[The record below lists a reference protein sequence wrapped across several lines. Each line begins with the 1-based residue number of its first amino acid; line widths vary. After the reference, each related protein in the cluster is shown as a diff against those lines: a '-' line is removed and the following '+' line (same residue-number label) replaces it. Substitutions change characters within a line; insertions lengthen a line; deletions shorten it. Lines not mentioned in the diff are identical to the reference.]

1 MRLNAH
7 PSPSGEGGLG
17 RGSGRAGWGDG
28 AERRIL
34 HRRYLT
40 PVGCA
45 DSASPEGE
53 ECCHSWADEK
63 DRALTS

>member
-17 RGSGRAGWGDG
+17 RGSVRAGWGDG

-34 HRRYLT
+34 HWHDPT
-40 PVGCA
+40 PVGFR
-45 DSASPEGE
+45 DSALP
-53 ECCHSWADEK
+53 
-63 DRALTS
+63 

>member
-34 HRRYLT
+34 HRRYPT

-45 DSASPEGE
+45 DSALP
-53 ECCHSWADEK
+53 
-63 DRALTS
+63 

>member
-17 RGSGRAGWGDG
+17 RGSGRAGWDDG

-34 HRRYLT
+34 HRRYPT

-45 DSASPEGE
+45 DSALPLEGRD
-53 ECCHSWADEK
+53 AAIAGPM
-63 DRALTS
+63 RRTGR